1 MDKLQPWIA
10 VLTALSAGAV
20 LQELVRGLVKW
31 IGGAA
36 GRERGRN
43 ADLVTQRDDAYARA
57 AAAEKAADEAD
68 ARADAEARKRRL
80 LEEYASSLRRDCMDH
95 GVRPDELRPWPTY

>member
-10 VLTALSAGAV
+10 VMTALSAGAV
-20 LQELVRGLVKW
+20 LQELVRGIVKW
-31 IGGAA
+31 INGAA

-43 ADLVTQRDDAYARA
+43 ANLVKQRDDAYARA

-68 ARADAEARKRRL
+68 ARADAEARKRL